1 MMEAVGAFKIWICV
15 CQTTRQHIPEDSRLI
30 FIFQT
35 LFTGMKGML
44 EYEADDMEETFVQTF
59 RICYQDVFGTTFFQ
73 ELKEGGDQIYV
84 CQDNKKVR

>member
-1 MMEAVGAFKIWICV
+1 MCDLLLPYHTGDTKVCV
-15 CQTTRQHIPEDSRLI
+15 CTCFYVHSIIIQT
-30 FIFQT
+30 FQT
-35 LFTGMKGML
+35 FFTGLKGML

-59 RICYQDVFGTTFFQ
+59 RICYQDVFGTTFFH